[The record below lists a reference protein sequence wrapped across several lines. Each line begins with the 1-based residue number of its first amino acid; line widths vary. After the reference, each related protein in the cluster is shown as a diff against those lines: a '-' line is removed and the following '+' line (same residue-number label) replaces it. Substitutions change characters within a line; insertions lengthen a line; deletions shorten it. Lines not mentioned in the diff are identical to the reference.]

1 MDALINRAAANEFLL
16 KALAAIL
23 VGVALEAVGLILGKL
38 IERILRASLR
48 YRDGQDRQWH
58 IIRRRRLLA
67 FPQWFIRSSLMLL
80 SIFIALEIFDL
91 PVLPFAAWLAVV
103 SLVAVL
109 ALRRLIENATACYI
123 LMLEDAIGVGDKIR
137 IGNCWATVER
147 IGWFATALK
156 DENGLTH
163 MVMNS
168 FLVQL
173 MRASD
178 ETQGKANSSMQ

>member
-1 MDALINRAAANEFLL
+1 MDALIDRAVVSEFLL

-23 VGVALEAVGLILGKL
+23 VGVALEAVSLILGKL
-38 IERILRASLR
+38 IERMLRASLR
-48 YRDGQDRQWH
+48 HRDGQDRQWY

-67 FPQWFIRSSLMLL
+67 FPQWFIRGSLLLL

-91 PVLPFAAWLAVV
+91 PILPFAAWLAVV
-103 SLVAVL
+103 SLVSVL

-123 LMLEDAIGVGDKIR
+123 LMLEDAIGIGDKVR

-147 IGWFATALK
+147 IGWFATMLK
-156 DENGLTH
+156 DEDGLTH
-163 MVMNS
+163 TVMNS

-173 MRASD
+173 IRITD
-178 ETQGKANSSMQ
+178 KEQGEAKPSVQ